1 MVYSL
6 KVLADTVLKQQPIDS
21 GLISDPR
28 QKYEITEGAELV
40 LQSWKQE
47 GNHIKAAFAETSF
60 NGLNTWYAYSGHV
73 EIWQDGLPLG
83 QQQATTLASKL
94 KFGIDMGHN
103 APPDT
108 GARGIGFE
116 DTMTRDVGNRVISK
130 LRNLGHIAINCT
142 PSRAY
147 SVRDSLRRRVSTG
160 NAQRVQYYVSIH
172 FNAFNG
178 RANGAEVFAVSD
190 AARRIAQPVLD
201 NIVSLGFVNRKVKN
215 GSHLYVLRNTNM
227 PAILIECCF
236 LDSQKDMNIYNA
248 EAMANAI
255 VKGLTGQ
262 TPISSGG
269 SGGGGGSKPNPSI
282 LKLQKALN
290 RLQIRDRNGKPL
302 AEDGFIGPATKSAT
316 AKFNSVMGLGNS
328 DNASSA
334 TWDAIE
340 AIFEKPVLWQNHAQ
354 GSVVRY
360 VQYRVRTDV
369 DGIYG
374 PGTAKAVETFQ
385 EKQKITADGIIGAES
400 WGKLIG

>member
-6 KVLADTVLKQQPIDS
+6 KILADTVLKQQPIDS

-73 EIWQDGLPLG
+73 EIWQDGLPLE
-83 QQQATTLASKL
+83 QQQVTTLASKL

-108 GARGIGFE
+108 GARGFGFE

-130 LRNLGHIAINCT
+130 LRDLGHIAINCT
-142 PSRAY
+142 PSSAY
-147 SVRDSLRRRVSTG
+147 SVSDSLRRRVGTA
-160 NAQRVQYYVSIH
+160 NAQNVQYYVSIH

-178 RANGAEVFAVSD
+178 RANGTEVFAVSD
-190 AARRIAQPVLD
+190 TARRIAQPVLD
-201 NIVSLGFVNRKVKN
+201 NIVSLGFVNRGVKN
-215 GSHLYVLRNTNM
+215 GSHLYVVRSTNM
-227 PAILIECCF
+227 PAILVEGCF
-236 LDSQKDMNIYNA
+236 VDSQKDMNLYNA

-262 TPISSGG
+262 NPVTSGG
-269 SGGGGGSKPNPSI
+269 SGGGGTKPNPSI

-290 RLQIRDRNGKPL
+290 RLQIRDRNGKSL
-302 AEDGFIGPATKSAT
+302 AEDGFTGPATESAT
-316 AKFNSVMGLGNS
+316 ARFNSIMGLGNS
-328 DNASSA
+328 DNASLA

-340 AIFEKPVLWQNHAQ
+340 AVFIKPVLWENHAQ
-354 GSVVRY
+354 GAVVRY
-360 VQYRVRTDV
+360 VQYRVGADI

-374 PGTAKAVETFQ
+374 SGTAKAVETFQ
-385 EKQKITADGIIGAES
+385 QKLKITADGILGAES